1 MGALLNSYKAAKTL
15 PELKRQNLIE
25 KLEEKGIRASKEGKD
40 IHDMTDKELAFEL
53 VISNFKERDI
63 DHSENAMF

>member
-1 MGALLNSYKAAKTL
+1 MGALLNSYKTAKTL

-25 KLEEKGIRASKEGKD
+25 KLKEKGILTSREGKD
-40 IHDMTDKELAFEL
+40 IHDLTDKELAIEL

-63 DHSENAMF
+63 DHPDNAWH